1 MLSIDDFQ
9 KITLDDKDVFKKIY
23 ETYPPLHSDNV
34 FTTLVSWMNYGNY
47 KYTLYEDNIILMS
60 NIDGIARFRPPIGK
74 KKKKVFEDVLKLAL
88 GKDAEYPFGM
98 ITKEN
103 RDFLKE
109 NFPNLNFYSHR
120 DFFEY
125 IYQSSDLA
133 NLEGSDYRK
142 IRNRLN
148 KFHRRYE
155 FAVEDITD
163 ENMNEIKKFLKR
175 WCLWKDCESDPV
187 LSHEKDAIFYSIDH
201 FFELNLKGIII
212 RIDDTIEAMAIFEPM
227 NPDTMLVHY
236 EKASPNYYGIY
247 KAINQETAKIVKE
260 DYKYINRESDMGIA
274 GLRRAKLS
282 YRPHDMIEVFHLSKD
297 ELSKMF

>member
-1 MLSIDDFQ
+1 MLSIKDFQ
-9 KITLDDKDVFKKIY
+9 KITLDDKEVFKKMY
-23 ETYPPLHSDNV
+23 EKYPPIHSDNV
-34 FTTLVSWMNYGNY
+34 FTTLISWMDYGKY
-47 KYTLYEDNIILMS
+47 KYAVYEDNIILMS
-60 NIDGIARFRPPIGK
+60 NIDGITRFRPPIGK
-74 KKKKVFEDVLKLAL
+74 KKKKVFEDVLKLA
-88 GKDAEYPFGM
+88 KEQNAKYPFGM
-98 ITKEN
+98 ITKDN
-103 RDFLKE
+103 RDFLKD
-109 NFPNLNFYSHR
+109 NFPSLDFYSHR

-125 IYQSSDLA
+125 IYLSSDLA

-155 FAVEDITD
+155 FTVESITD

-201 FFELNLKGIII
+201 FFDLELRGIII
-212 RIDDTIEAMAIFEPM
+212 RIDDAIEAMAIFEPM
-227 NPDTMLVHY
+227 DDDTVLVHY
-236 EKASPNYYGIY
+236 EKASPNYFGIY
-247 KAINQETAKIVKE
+247 KAINQETAKIVKD
-260 DYKYINRESDMGIA
+260 DYRYINRESDMGIA

-297 ELSKMF
+297 ELSKLF